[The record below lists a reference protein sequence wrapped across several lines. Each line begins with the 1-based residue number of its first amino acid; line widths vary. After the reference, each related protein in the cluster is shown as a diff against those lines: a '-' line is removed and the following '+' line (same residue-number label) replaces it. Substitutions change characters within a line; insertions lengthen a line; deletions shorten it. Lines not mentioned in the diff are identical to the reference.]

1 MSNSRPRKTQRKQ
14 RRQDGRTHLRAAG
27 KAHSR
32 SVFGQSRRARHRH
45 AGRNDGNIL
54 RGSPRPLRAS
64 LLRKRGDESRGVS
77 YAQNPVSMPQL
88 RGASAL
94 RRNPPCV
101 MQTRTSPLVQDMRQ
115 PLLRARRG
123 GVAAHGHG
131 LRRTTCPVSRTC
143 HRSGAAPD
151 SNETEIGELSC
162 RAGCGRFFRASQPHT
177 ALRCSPSSHRAAILA

>member
-1 MSNSRPRKTQRKQ
+1 MVDHEKHSENSVDKTVERTYERLGESAFAIGFRTKPSRETSSRWGGMTEIYCADHHDPSERVPFESEATKAGVYPTRK
-14 RRQDGRTHLRAAG
+14 
-27 KAHSR
+27 
-32 SVFGQSRRARHRH
+32 
-45 AGRNDGNIL
+45 I
-54 RGSPRPLRAS
+54 PS
-64 LLRKRGDESRGVS
+64 LCPE
-77 YAQNPVSMPQL
+77 L

-162 RAGCGRFFRASQPHT
+162 RAGCGRFFRASQPRT